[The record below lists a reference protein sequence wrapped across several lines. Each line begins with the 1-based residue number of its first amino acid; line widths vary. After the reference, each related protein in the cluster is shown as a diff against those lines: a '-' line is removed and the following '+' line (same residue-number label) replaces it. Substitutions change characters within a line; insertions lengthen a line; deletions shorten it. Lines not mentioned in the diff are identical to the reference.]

1 MFSLKSFYSFTKK
14 ESRIGLLTFFLS
26 FFINILMMLIFKFE
40 NNKVLIFLSFSI
52 VFLVL
57 NYLFT
62 HKTYGR
68 FLRKH
73 SDIISYIFIREY
85 SGNKR
90 YDVDKHFTSSEIERF
105 IQSLDCEEY
114 IEFNNIPNDFYYKR
128 NHTYQI
134 LGFEKEN
141 LRHYT
146 RSIPWKNIFWKYSHT
161 NNDGIYEYLS
171 IQYKNDSGTDIDEEI
186 ITDRIFQKNFHIF
199 LLFILHD
206 LKYGNQLSL
215 SKNNYKRKIPFKVLG
230 LSFTNN

>member
-1 MFSLKSFYSFTKK
+1 
-14 ESRIGLLTFFLS
+14 
-26 FFINILMMLIFKFE
+26 MLIFKLE
-40 NNKVLIFLSFSI
+40 NNKVLFFLSFSI

-62 HKTYGR
+62 RKTYGR
-68 FLRKH
+68 FLRKN

-114 IEFNNIPNDFYYKR
+114 IEFNNIPNDFYYKK

-141 LRHYT
+141 LQHYT
-146 RSIPWKNIFWKYSHT
+146 RSIPWKNIFWKYSHIK
-161 NNDGIYEYLS
+161 NDGIYEYLS
-171 IQYKNDSGTDIDEEI
+171 IQYKNDNGTDIDEEI

-206 LKYGNQLSL
+206 LKYGNKLSL
-215 SKNNYKRKIPFKVLG
+215 SKNNYKRKIPFK
-230 LSFTNN
+230 FFRTFFYK